1 MSGHP
6 CRTAGAGSGVAWRA
20 GAWAVA
26 AVLVATL
33 AGGCGSQ
40 QTPTHSSTAA
50 ASATPAATPVA
61 SPTPTPT
68 PANAD
73 TLRVGFGIGWLLGG
87 TTNTPYSYVYRGA
100 YQEGIAPSLVF
111 QSVVYSGLYRYDA
124 HFGVVPDLADGACF
138 IPGADATVIRCHL
151 IETTFQDGTPLTA
164 DDVAYSYGL
173 FRRLPVDTTPT
184 LGLKEVR
191 VVDPRT
197 IDFALSSVDPTF
209 LTIVLPTIP
218 ILPQHA
224 VEAAYAD
231 FVAATKGFRAKD
243 LTKLAATI
251 DEETGRDPPV
261 CTTRLDEVDAFFAKL
276 GAHLYR
282 EDYPDANG
290 AFDPCRYM
298 RLASAEIATVAAA
311 LGDTGPQ
318 AVADAFM
325 FFAAFRPPVGT
336 GPYRYVS
343 QTADR
348 IHLEAWPGYH
358 GGLAATEY
366 LDFVKGGAES
376 DLTGGLVDILQNGPL
391 ATPTSGVRVAT
402 IPTTGFDTLFIN
414 VRPGRAFADVALRK
428 ALRLCIDLPRDVD
441 AATGGTGIPIYSPV
455 LPGSWADDP
464 AIPKTARDISAGKRL
479 IEAAGWQLG
488 TDGIYAKGKVRLA
501 AEIVVRANAGWRTKM
516 ADLVAF
522 QAHDCGMDLR
532 SRSTAFAD
540 IGAMLDHY
548 PHDIPGTK
556 TPFDLYIGGWSTWA
570 DPWAPLSLFDSSSA
584 SDAKHPDY
592 PNVGGFSD
600 PAFDRLLAAGAATY
614 DQDERARIYRQAQAE
629 MAAQVPAIFLDA
641 YTSQDDVRTAVTTV
655 DGPLDLTVPNWS
667 WQPERLVVEAASR

>member
-1 MSGHP
+1 MSE
-6 CRTAGAGSGVAWRA
+6 CARRTDRTGSGVARRA
-20 GAWAVA
+20 GAWAAA

-40 QTPTHSSTAA
+40 PAPTASPAA
-50 ASATPAATPVA
+50 ATPAPATTATPAPTSTPVA
-61 SPTPTPT
+61 Y
-68 PANAD
+68 AD
-73 TLRVGFGIGWLLGG
+73 TLRVGFGIGWLLAG
-87 TTNTPYSYVYRGA
+87 TTNTPSSYVYRGL
-100 YQEGIAPSLVF
+100 YQGGIAPSLNF

-124 HFGVVPDLADGACF
+124 HFGVVPDLADGPCF

-151 IETTFQDGTPLTA
+151 IETTFQDGAPLTA

-173 FRRLPVDTTPT
+173 FRRLPVYTTPT

-251 DEETGRDPPV
+251 DEETGRDPPP
-261 CTTRLDEVDAFFAKL
+261 CPTRLDEVDAFFAKL
-276 GAHLYR
+276 GAHLYL

-290 AFDPCRYM
+290 AFDPCWYM

-376 DLTGGLVDILQNGPL
+376 DLTGGLVDILQDGPL

-402 IPTTGFDTLFIN
+402 VPTTGFSTLFIN
-414 VRPGRAFADVALRK
+414 VREGRLFADVNLRK
-428 ALRLCIDLPRDVD
+428 ALQLCIDLPRDVD
-441 AATGGTGIPIYSPV
+441 AATGGGNMPIYSPV

-464 AIPKTARDISAGKRL
+464 AIPKTARDTTAAKRL

-488 TDGIYAKGKVRLA
+488 ADGVYAKDGVRLA
-501 AEIVVRANAGWRTKM
+501 AGIVVRGEDTYRTKM
-516 ADLVAF
+516 ADLIADE
-522 QAHDCGMDLR
+522 ARDCGMDLR

-556 TPFDLYIGGWSTWA
+556 TLFDLYIGGWSTWA

-584 SDAKHPDY
+584 SDAQHPDY

-614 DQDERARIYRQAQAE
+614 DQADRTRIYRQAQE
-629 MAAQVPAIFLDA
+629 ELAAQVPAIFLWN
-641 YTSQDDVRTAVTTV
+641 YLSRDDVRSAVATV
-655 DGPLDLTVPNWS
+655 DGPLDLTVPHWA
-667 WQPERLVVEAASR
+667 WQPERMVVAASP